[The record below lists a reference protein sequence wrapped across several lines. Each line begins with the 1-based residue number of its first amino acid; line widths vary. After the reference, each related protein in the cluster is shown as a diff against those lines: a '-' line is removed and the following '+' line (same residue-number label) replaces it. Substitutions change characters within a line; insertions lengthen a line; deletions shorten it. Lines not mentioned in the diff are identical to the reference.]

1 MKKTYLILLLL
12 SLSNALCAGDNHPA
26 GNPDIVHQL
35 LSANG
40 GMYALAGT
48 GTIGIGI
55 WLYTWYQ
62 ERADKQ
68 KNTAQLVAIINAEF
82 KKVFELMLPY
92 KEYDL
97 LREMNHNEE
106 LKKNILH
113 AIAQRDVQFP
123 HLDIYR
129 HILFYKDELKKSET
143 NAYNKTSAEILQLH
157 QSFNNMLAVLG
168 VYCKDIYQKEYAQ
181 FINIKNTE
189 NRLQLNATQVEELK
203 AKIAL
208 LTKQEEFTEA
218 QKQQILQQG
227 SEIAHLQKTQDIL
240 DQNVRNLAQQ
250 IESQKE
256 QMQKHYD
263 ALPDN
268 IKNNFTKAFFEWQK
282 ATEENNPIP
291 AKSV

>member
-1 MKKTYLILLLL
+1 MKKIYLILLLL
-12 SLSNALCAGDNHPA
+12 SSNSALFAGNNQA
-26 GNPDIVHQL
+26 GNPNIVDQL

-40 GMYALAGT
+40 GLYALAGT
-48 GTIGIGI
+48 GTIGIGV
-55 WLYTWYQ
+55 WLFTWYQ

-68 KNTAQLVAIINAEF
+68 KDAKKLVNIINAEF
-82 KKVFELMLPY
+82 KPIFELMLPY

-97 LREMNHNEE
+97 LREMNRNEE

-143 NAYNKTSAEILQLH
+143 NADDKTSAEILQLH

-168 VYCKDIYQKEYAQ
+168 VHCKDIYQEEYIQ
-181 FINIKNTE
+181 FIGIKDTE

-208 LTKQEEFTEA
+208 FTKQEELTEA
-218 QKQQILQQG
+218 QKQLILQQG

-250 IESQKE
+250 IENQKK
-256 QMQKHYD
+256 QMQEHYD
-263 ALPDN
+263 TLPDN
-268 IKNNFTKAFFEWQK
+268 IKMNFTKAFFEWQK
-282 ATEENNPIP
+282 AAEENNHIP
-291 AKSV
+291 TKNV